1 MANLEIIITGET
13 MPEYTGKFLVSL
25 VFGVGALVAVAALL
39 PTAVDYL
46 SNASNSLSQ
55 LGVGGTIGSLILG
68 ILIGLVV
75 AIGFTKFAANI
86 FGVELGF

>member
-1 MANLEIIITGET
+1 MV
-13 MPEYTGKFLVSL
+13 EYSGKFLVSL

-68 ILIGLVV
+68 ILIGLVI
-75 AIGFTKFAANI
+75 AIGFAKFVANI
-86 FGVELGF
+86 FGVELGL